1 MLATIISHAPLGIE
15 GKIISVEVDLRNG
28 IPGIDIV
35 GLPDGAVKEAK
46 ERVRVAIRNSG
57 FEFPPRRILINL
69 APAGIRKEGALYDLP
84 IALGILSASGQI
96 LQQEISNIMVLGEL
110 NLSGG
115 VKPVRGILSAVGA
128 GLQEGIHTFFVPQD
142 NLFEAQALGTGKV
155 FGVET
160 LRQAAQLLSLDEK
173 ERVPGEMNSPVTGQ
187 VYTDDTGNQFG
198 DLSDIKGHWVLKRAL
213 EVAAAGRHNLFLFG
227 PPGSGKTMAARR
239 LPTILPPLSR
249 QEALE
254 VTQIH
259 SLAGS
264 LEKGCGL
271 IRHAPFRMPHHSA
284 SPEGIIGGGKVPKP
298 GEVSLAHHGILF
310 LDEAPEF
317 QPNILQALREPIEAE
332 KVIIS
337 RAQASLWYPAS
348 FQLVLAANPCPCGNL
363 GRKDKVCLCSSSDIF
378 RYWKRLGNAL
388 LDRIDIRVPVSP
400 VPPEEIIGKSG
411 ASSSGIRARVMR
423 AVKIQHDRYAPYP
436 FSYNSRIPPGLLD
449 RFCGLDKEC
458 AHLLIDAMKKVSV
471 SSRSVHSILKIA
483 RTIAD
488 LDESERIEKTHLL
501 EAIQH
506 RRYGDNDF
514 FWKFG

>member
-1 MLATIISHAPLGIE
+1 MLATITSHAPLGIE
-15 GKIISVEVDLRNG
+15 GRIISVEVDLRNG

-84 IALGILSASGQI
+84 IALGILAASDQI
-96 LQQEISNIMVLGEL
+96 PRDHIRDIMVLGEL

-115 VKPVRGILSAVGA
+115 VRPVRGVLSAIGA
-128 GLQEGIHTFFVPQD
+128 GLKKGITTFFVPRD
-142 NLFEAQALGTGKV
+142 NLFEARALGDGHV
-155 FGVET
+155 FGVES
-160 LRQAAQLLSLDEK
+160 LEQAARVLSMDK
-173 ERVPGEMNSPVTGQ
+173 QERVPGKVNGPPAGETDVYDPV
-187 VYTDDTGNQFG
+187 DQFG
-198 DLSDIKGHWVLKRAL
+198 DLADIKGHWVLKRAL

-259 SLAGS
+259 SLAGT
-264 LEKGCGL
+264 LDKGCGL

-284 SPEGIIGGGKVPKP
+284 SQEGIIGGGKVPKP

-317 QPNILQALREPIEAE
+317 RKNILQALREPIEAE

-337 RAQASLWYPAS
+337 RAQMSLWYPAS

-363 GRKDKVCLCSSSDIF
+363 GRKEKVCLCSSSDVF
-378 RYWKRLGNAL
+378 RYWKRIGNVL

-400 VPPEEIIGKSG
+400 VPMEEIVGG
-411 ASSSGIRARVMR
+411 AGTSSSGIRSRIIK
-423 AVKIQHDRYAPYP
+423 AVKIQHTRYARLP
-436 FSYNSRIPPGLLD
+436 FSRNSRIPPGLLD
-449 RFCGLDKEC
+449 RFCKLDKEC
-458 AHLLIDAMKKVSV
+458 AHLLIRAMKKVSI

-483 RTIAD
+483 RTVAD
-488 LDESERIEKTHLL
+488 LDESVNIEKDHLL

-506 RRYGDNDF
+506 RRYGENDF